1 MKSLNDYDAT
11 KACAAGF
18 EFQYV
23 PTDYEGDPE
32 KIPENERL
40 YLTVIGSQSEKV
52 TTEVARL
59 VNERRQ
65 KAAAREVNR
74 KIGVGKKKVEFEPLE
89 SDVEFGQRLAAVR
102 LVGWRGD
109 LSDPWSPENAL
120 RLCQI
125 NQDIA
130 AQVTTRSDDM
140 GNFL

>member
-1 MKSLNDYDAT
+1 MKSLNDLDAT

-23 PTDYEGDPE
+23 PTDFTGDPD
-32 KIPENERL
+32 KIPEDDRV

-74 KIGVGKKKVEFEPLE
+74 KIGVGKKKAEFEPLE

-102 LVGWRGD
+102 LVGWRGIA
-109 LSDPWSPENAL
+109 DPCTPENAL

-125 NQDIA
+125 NQDVA